1 MKLEQFKKQMEQ
13 FKPLDNTTW
22 AEIGKRGDGYYVGMQ
37 RYLTVMKLI
46 ALAEAVKESD
56 TISYNILKA
65 LEELEG
71 E

>member
-13 FKPLDNTTW
+13 FKPLDNPTW
-22 AEIGKRGDGYYVGMQ
+22 AEVGRRGDGYYVGMQ
-37 RYLTVMKLI
+37 LYPTVMKLI
-46 ALAEAVKESD
+46 AVAEAVRESD
-56 TISYNILKA
+56 TISYITLKA